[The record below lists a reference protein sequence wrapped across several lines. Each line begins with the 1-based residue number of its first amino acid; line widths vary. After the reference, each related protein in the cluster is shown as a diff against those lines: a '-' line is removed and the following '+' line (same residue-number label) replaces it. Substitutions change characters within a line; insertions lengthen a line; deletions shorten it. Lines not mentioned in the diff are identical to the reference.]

1 LSTLKE
7 LTAEIHAE
15 AESQPFIKSIF
26 SGNVDKEKYRD
37 YVFQLIHLYGVLE
50 ALGDTHNLFEGME
63 ELRRASSAELDF
75 VELLEDEDLNHRL
88 NKPTFEYLQYL
99 NRREVLTDPKRI
111 LAHIYVRHMGD
122 LFGGQQLAKLTPGT
136 GQMYKFDD
144 IPKLIK
150 AVRSKIDPSL
160 ADEAIIAFKHNIE
173 MIKVYN
179 D

>member
-7 LTAEIHAE
+7 LTAEVHAE

-26 SGNVDKEKYRD
+26 AGNVDIDKYTD
-37 YVFQLIHLYGVLE
+37 YTFQLIHLYGMLE
-50 ALGDTHNLFEGME
+50 ALGDTHKLFEGME
-63 ELRRASSAELDF
+63 ELKRAPAAELDY
-75 VELLEDEDLNHRL
+75 VELIGDKPQN
-88 NKPTFEYLQYL
+88 NKMSEATFNYLQYL
-99 NRREVLTDPKRI
+99 NRAEVIIDPKKI

-122 LFGGQQLAKLTPGT
+122 LFGGQQLAKLTPGN
-136 GQMYKFDD
+136 GHMYKFDD

-150 AVRSKIDPSL
+150 AVRSKIDPLL

>member
-7 LTAEIHAE
+7 LTADVHAE

-37 YVFQLIHLYGVLE
+37 YVFQLIHLYGLLE
-50 ALGDTHNLFEGME
+50 TLGDAHGLFVGME
-63 ELRRASSAELDF
+63 ELRRAPSAELDF
-75 VELLEDEDLNHRL
+75 VELLGDDEFTHVLNES
-88 NKPTFEYLQYL
+88 TFNYLQYL
-99 NRREVLTDPKRI
+99 NRADVVKDPKRI
-111 LAHIYVRHMGD
+111 FAHIYVRHMGD